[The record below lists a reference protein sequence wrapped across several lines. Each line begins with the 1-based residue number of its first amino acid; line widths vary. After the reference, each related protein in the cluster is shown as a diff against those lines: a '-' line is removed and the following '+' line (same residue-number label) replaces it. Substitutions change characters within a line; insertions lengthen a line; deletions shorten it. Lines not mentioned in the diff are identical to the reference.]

1 MLTRSFIT
9 TYFLVSSKN
18 NSQELIRRLS
28 SNSKNTYRVGND
40 GRVIT
45 KDILIDGETQTKK
58 TSRGVYR
65 GFFTVKVEYLD

>member
-1 MLTRSFIT
+1 M
-9 TYFLVSSKN
+9 
-18 NSQELIRRLS
+18 S